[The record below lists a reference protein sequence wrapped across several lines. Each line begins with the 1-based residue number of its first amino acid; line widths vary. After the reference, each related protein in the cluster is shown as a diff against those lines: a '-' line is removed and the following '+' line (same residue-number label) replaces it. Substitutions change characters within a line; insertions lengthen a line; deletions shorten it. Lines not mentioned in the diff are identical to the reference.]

1 MPRSGGSETVAAFG
15 RDKQGFSALIA
26 ASSSMR
32 EVLRLASQVARTDA
46 TILIQGESG
55 TGKEVLARALH
66 EESHQKGGPF
76 IKVDCAALPETLLE
90 NELFGHEKGAF
101 TDAFAKKLGRLELAH
116 EGTLFLDEVGGMSP
130 PLQAK
135 ILRVLEERAFERVGG
150 TETIRVDVRIIAAT
164 NRNLKEALRE
174 NRFREDLY
182 FRLNVFPLR
191 LPPLRRRR
199 EDISLLAKTFLAHYA
214 RKYEK
219 AVRGLNQ
226 EAFGLLLRYPWPGN
240 VRELEHTI
248 ERAVLLSEGP
258 ILGPEDLGLD
268 LLAVGLEDSAEDE
281 GMTLSEL
288 EREYIKRVL
297 RKVRGHKGRAAKI
310 LGINRKTLLEKRK
323 RYGLD

>member
-1 MPRSGGSETVAAFG
+1 MPRSDSSETVAAFG
-15 RDKQGFSALIA
+15 KDRQGFSALMARSPSI
-26 ASSSMR
+26 R
-32 EVLRLASQVARTDA
+32 EVLRLASQVAGTDA
-46 TILIQGESG
+46 TVLIYGESG

-66 EESHQKGGPF
+66 EESHRHDGPF

-90 NELFGHEKGAF
+90 SELFGHEKGAF
-101 TDAFAKKLGRLELAH
+101 TDAFQKRLGRLELAH
-116 EGTLFLDEVGGMSP
+116 EGTLFLDAVGEMSL

-135 ILRVLEERAFERVGG
+135 VLRVLEERAFERVGG

-164 NRNLKEALRE
+164 NRNLEEALRE

-199 EDISLLAKTFLAHYA
+199 EDIALLAKTFLAQYA

-219 AVRGLNQ
+219 GARELDQ
-226 EAFGLLLRYPWPGN
+226 EALSLLLRYPWPGN

-248 ERAVLLSEGP
+248 ERAVLLSNGP
-258 ILGPEDLGLD
+258 IVRPEDLDLD
-268 LLAVGLEDSAEDE
+268 LLAIGLGDGPEDE

-297 RKVRGHKGRAAKI
+297 RRVRGHKGRAARI